1 MIRRTPDKKINEIS
15 FKLIEDKSIL
25 YRHNDIINHN
35 EVDRLVKNCLINDS
49 KGKFI
54 IKYLDE
60 HDRQLCL
67 QVETNGKVEILPI
80 YIEEDLLRMIVDN
93 GVSSII
99 IAKAYQEK
107 YEIELT
113 KMYIKLIG
121 LRSITMYYQNRIVD

>member
-1 MIRRTPDKKINEIS
+1 MIGRTPDKKINEIS

-25 YRHNDIINHN
+25 YRHKDIINHN

-49 KGKFI
+49 KEKFI

-67 QVETNGKVEILPI
+67 QVETNGKVNILPT
-80 YIEEDLLRMIVDN
+80 YREEDLLRVIMDN

-99 IAKAYQEK
+99 IAKVYQEK

-113 KMYIKLIG
+113 KMHIKLIG
-121 LRSITMYYQNRIVD
+121 LRSITMYY

>member
-1 MIRRTPDKKINEIS
+1 MIGRTPDKKINEIS

-35 EVDRLVKNCLINDS
+35 EVDRLVKNCLINGS
-49 KGKFI
+49 KEKFI

-60 HDRQLCL
+60 HDRQLCI
-67 QVETNGKVEILPI
+67 QVETNGEVNILPT
-80 YIEEDLLRMIVDN
+80 YREEDLLRVIMDN

-99 IAKAYQEK
+99 IAKVYQEK
-107 YEIELT
+107 YEIALT

-121 LRSITMYYQNRIVD
+121 LRSVTMYY